1 MFFNTPKTV
10 ASVVASFQQTI
21 DDLMAI
27 HQKETDRYNNLEIE
41 IQQLNA
47 EQKHA
52 QSEAFLAQSV
62 ANKIFSLIS
71 A

>member
-27 HQKETDRYNNLEIE
+27 NEKETERYNNLEIE

-47 EQKHA
+47 EQKNA
-52 QSEAFLAQSV
+52 QTEAFNAKAV
-62 ANKIFSLIS
+62 ADKISKLIS

>member
-10 ASVVASFQQTI
+10 ASVVASFQQAI

-27 HQKETDRYNNLEIE
+27 NKKEIQRYDNLEIE
-41 IQQLNA
+41 IQQLTA
-47 EQKHA
+47 EQQQA
-52 QSEAFLAQSV
+52 QSEAFNAKVV
-62 ANKIFSLIS
+62 ADKISKLIS

>member
-10 ASVVASFQQTI
+10 ASVLASFQQTI

-27 HQKETDRYNNLEIE
+27 NQKETERYNNLEIE

-47 EQKHA
+47 EQKNA
-52 QSEAFLAQSV
+52 QTEAFNAKAV
-62 ANKIFSLIS
+62 ANKISSLIS